1 MSQHYII
8 DLRCPRCGAL
18 GQIEASKSDIPPPIM
33 CEACIRTADRPV
45 EMGIVQ
51 VTVQQGA
58 NEHALRHH

>member
-1 MSQHYII
+1 MSQHYVL

-18 GQIEASKSDIPPPIM
+18 GQAEATKRDIPSPIM
-33 CEACIRTADRPV
+33 CEACIRTANAAV

-58 NEHALRHH
+58 S